1 MKAKRNFR
9 LISLLLIF
17 LFISCSKRQEVPL
30 SEKIVRNWKY
40 VSVTDESGNTFRK
53 VGNNDF
59 LILEKGK
66 DANRFKYDLR
76 LEKIHASGNWE
87 LHDSVL
93 VLTYDAEPFIATA
106 DSSVLEVE
114 NNEVVL
120 AIYKDGKRTAVY
132 RNKELLP
139 ERKQRSFSIT
149 ECSDN
154 RLVFVENGIVFT
166 FSYTPPVIEGSISF
180 HSIFRGLLGL
190 ASLIFILWLLSA
202 HRSKVNWKLVTSGI
216 VMQIIFAFL
225 ILKVEVVKNVFE
237 AMGNFF
243 VLILDFTKAGSSFVF
258 GNLVSNPQSLGF
270 VFAFQILPTILF
282 FSALTSLLFYLG
294 VLQKVVY
301 AFAWL
306 MSKTMRM
313 SGAESLSAAGN
324 IFLGQTES
332 PLLIRPYLDRMN
344 RSEILCIMCGGMAT
358 IAGGVM
364 AAYIGFLGGDD
375 PAMRL
380 FYAKHL
386 LAASIMSAP
395 AAIVAAKI
403 LLPQTEEIDR
413 SLHVSKERIGG
424 NFLEALANGTT
435 DGLRLAVNV
444 GAMLIVFIAMIAMVN
459 YMLKEWIGS
468 WTGLNDYIAAMT
480 KSRYEVF
487 SLQFILGYI
496 GAPLAWL
503 MGTCK
508 EDMVLVGQLL
518 GEKTILNEFVAY
530 TTLGSLKT
538 AGAFTEQKS
547 VIIAT
552 YILCGFANFA
562 SIGIQIGGI
571 GALAPNQKPVLAKLG
586 FKALI
591 GGTAASLFTAVIV
604 GAII

>member
-1 MKAKRNFR
+1 MAARR
-9 LISLLLIF
+9 TLWLMPLLL
-17 LFISCSKRQEVPL
+17 LWVSCSKKQEVPL

-40 VSVTDESGNTFRK
+40 VSVHDADGNTFRK
-53 VGNNDF
+53 IGQDDF
-59 LILEKGK
+59 LVFEKDSEG
-66 DANRFKYDLR
+66 NRFKYDLH
-76 LEKIHASGNWE
+76 LEHIHASGNWM
-87 LHDSVL
+87 LNDSIL
-93 VLTYDAEPFIATA
+93 ELTYDAEPFSSAS
-106 DSSVLEVE
+106 DSTVLEVADGRA
-114 NNEVVL
+114 VL
-120 AIYKDGKRTAVY
+120 AIYKAGKRIAVY
-132 RNKELLP
+132 QNNQLLP
-139 ERKQRSFSIT
+139 ERKKRYFRIT
-149 ECSDN
+149 ECTDD
-154 RLVFVENGIVFT
+154 RLVFSENGIVFT
-166 FSYTPPVIEGSISF
+166 YSYTPTVKEGSISV
-180 HSIFRGLLGL
+180 HSLLRGLLGL
-190 ASLIFILWLLSA
+190 ASLIFLLWLLSS
-202 HRSKVNWKLVTSGI
+202 HRSMINWKLITSGI
-216 VMQIIFAFL
+216 ILQIVFAFL
-225 ILKVEVVKNVFE
+225 ILKVDAVKNVFE

-258 GNLVSNPQSLGF
+258 GNLVSDPQSLGF

-324 IFLGQTES
+324 IFLGQTEA

-375 PAMRL
+375 PVMRL

-413 SLHVSKERIGG
+413 TLHVSKERIGG

-459 YMLKEWIGS
+459 FILKEWLGS
-468 WTGLNDYIAAMT
+468 WSGLNHAIAAM
-480 KSRYEVF
+480 SNGRYEFF
-487 SLQFILGYI
+487 SLQFLLGYI

-503 MGTCK
+503 MGVCK

-571 GALAPNQKPVLAKLG
+571 GALAPAQKPVLAQLG

-604 GAII
+604 GAMI

>member
-1 MKAKRNFR
+1 MTAKRILRFIP
-9 LISLLLIF
+9 LLLLLI
-17 LFISCSKRQEVPL
+17 SCSRKQEVPL

-40 VSVTDESGNTFRK
+40 VSVNNVDGKIFRK
-53 VGNNDF
+53 VGNDDF
-59 LILEKGK
+59 LILEKGSSG
-66 DANRFKYDLR
+66 NRFKYDLH
-76 LEKIHASGNWE
+76 LEGIHASGNWE
-87 LHDSVL
+87 LKDSVL
-93 VLTYDAEPFIATA
+93 ELTYDAEPFIATA
-106 DSSVLEVE
+106 DSSVIEVE
-114 NNEVVL
+114 DNKAVL
-120 AIYKDGKRTAVY
+120 AVYKDGKRTATY
-132 RNKELLP
+132 SNNQLLP
-139 ERKQRSFSIT
+139 ERKKRSYLIT
-149 ECSDN
+149 ECTDT
-154 RLVFVENGIVFT
+154 RLVFTEKGIVFT
-166 FSYTPPVIEGSISF
+166 YVYTPPVIEGNISF
-180 HSIFRGLLGL
+180 NSVLRGLLGL
-190 ASLIFILWLLSA
+190 ASLILILWLMSS
-202 HRSKVNWKLVTSGI
+202 HRSKVNWKLVASGI
-216 VMQIIFAFL
+216 IMQIIFAFL
-225 ILKVEVVKNVFE
+225 ILKVETVKNVFE

-332 PLLIRPYLDRMN
+332 PLLIRPYLERMN

-413 SLHVSKERIGG
+413 TLHVSKERIGG

-459 YMLKEWIGS
+459 FILKDWIGS
-468 WTGLNDYIAAMT
+468 WTGLNEAIAAMT
-480 KSRYEVF
+480 HGRYEAF
-487 SLQFILGYI
+487 SLQFLLGYL

-508 EDMVLVGQLL
+508 EDMILVGQLL

-547 VIIAT
+547 IIIAT

>member
-1 MKAKRNFR
+1 MNAKRIIR
-9 LISLLLIF
+9 LIALLIM
-17 LFISCSKRQEVPL
+17 LSSCTRKQELPL
-30 SEKIVRNWKY
+30 SEKIIRKWQYEAVVDSLGK
-40 VSVTDESGNTFRK
+40 TFRK
-53 VGNNDF
+53 VGKEDTLIIERVNNT
-59 LILEKGK
+59 
-66 DANRFKYDLR
+66 NRFTYNLW
-76 LEKIHASGNWE
+76 LEGIHASGNWE
-87 LHDSVL
+87 LRDSVL
-93 VLTYDAEPFIATA
+93 EFIYDTEPFTA
-106 DSSVLEVE
+106 GVDSSFRKPETPETDSGDVKPEQPAAV
-114 NNEVVL
+114 
-120 AIYKDGKRTAVY
+120 TAASQSGA
-132 RNKELLP
+132 
-139 ERKQRSFSIT
+139 ERKKRYFIISECT
-149 ECSDN
+149 EN
-154 RLVFVENGIVFT
+154 RLVFSENGIVFK
-166 FSYTPPVIEGSISF
+166 FKYVPAIIEGNISV
-180 HSIFRGLLGL
+180 HSVMRGMLGL
-190 ASLIFILWLLSA
+190 ASLILILWLMSE
-202 HRSKVNWKLVTSGI
+202 HRRKVNWKLVASGI
-216 VMQIIFAFL
+216 LMQIIFAFL
-225 ILKVEVVKNVFE
+225 ILKVEAVKNVFE

-332 PLLIRPYLDRMN
+332 PLLIRPYLEGMN
-344 RSEILCIMCGGMAT
+344 RSEILCVMCGGMAT

-375 PAMRL
+375 PVMRL

-395 AAIVAAKI
+395 AAIVSAKI
-403 LLPQTEEIDR
+403 LLPQTEEINR
-413 SLHVSKERIGG
+413 SLHISKEKIGG
-424 NFLEALANGTT
+424 NFLEAIANGTT

-444 GAMLIVFIAMIAMVN
+444 GAMLVVFIAMIAMVN

-468 WTGLNDYIAAMT
+468 WSGINEAIASIS
-480 KSRYEVF
+480 KGRYEVL
-487 SLQFILGYI
+487 SLQFLLGYL

-538 AGAFTEQKS
+538 AGVFAEQKS
-547 VIIAT
+547 IIIAT

-571 GALAPNQKPVLAKLG
+571 GALAPGQKPVLARLG

>member
-1 MKAKRNFR
+1 MTAKKLVR
-9 LISLLLIF
+9 LITLLL
-17 LFISCSKRQEVPL
+17 LFVSCSGKKEIPL
-30 SEKIVRNWKY
+30 SEKIVRSWKY
-40 VSVTDESGNTFRK
+40 VSVNDDSGKTFRK
-53 VGNNDF
+53 IDKDDY
-59 LILEKGK
+59 LLLEKGSEGS
-66 DANRFKYDLR
+66 RFRYDLH
-76 LEKIHASGNWE
+76 LEGIHATGNWM
-87 LHDSVL
+87 LNDSVL
-93 VLTYDAEPFIATA
+93 ELTYDAEPFIATT
-106 DSSVLEVE
+106 DSTILKIIDNNAQLTVYKEGQQKAVLR
-114 NNEVVL
+114 NNQ
-120 AIYKDGKRTAVY
+120 
-132 RNKELLP
+132 LLP
-139 ERKQRSFSIT
+139 ERKTRRFHIK
-149 ECSDN
+149 ECTDN
-154 RLVFVENGIVFT
+154 LLVFSENGIVFT
-166 FSYTPPVIEGSISF
+166 YSYTPPAIEGSISF
-180 HSIFRGLLGL
+180 NSILRGLLGL
-190 ASLIFILWLLSA
+190 AALILILWLFSS

-216 VMQIIFAFL
+216 IMQVIFAFL
-225 ILKVEVVKNVFE
+225 ILKVEAVKNVFE

-332 PLLIRPYLDRMN
+332 PLLIRPYLEKMN

-395 AAIVAAKI
+395 AAIVASKI

-413 SLHVSKERIGG
+413 TLHVNKERIGG

-459 YMLKEWIGS
+459 FILKDWIGS
-468 WTGLNDYIAAMT
+468 WTGLNDAIASMT
-480 KSRYEVF
+480 KGRYEVF
-487 SLQFILGYI
+487 SLQFLLGYI

-508 EDMVLVGQLL
+508 EDMILVGQLL

-571 GALAPNQKPVLAKLG
+571 GALAPEQKPVLAKLG

-604 GAII
+604 GSII